1 MRRRE
6 ASERGMRRRAPMQ
19 NITDKFAEILGEDRT
34 ALLRGEAKLRY
45 RWPQIVGPML
55 AARSRLL
62 ELEPLG
68 DGSCCMWVAVDHPYL
83 AQQLRLMRDALRQ
96 ACRRHT
102 GVVRIAKIRS
112 RIEVGAGR
120 MYTVQAPKVVA
131 ASWRMRRL
139 AAQELRPV
147 ADKSLRRVMFRARVR
162 QLAMTEE
169 DESDPGGSHVE

>member
-1 MRRRE
+1 MRGDG
-6 ASERGMRRRAPMQ
+6 SERGKHRHAPMQ
-19 NITDKFAEILGEDRT
+19 NITDQFAEILGKDRI
-34 ALLRGEAKLRY
+34 ALLRGEARLRHF
-45 RWPQIVGPML
+45 WPQIVGPML

-83 AQQLRLMRDALRQ
+83 AQQLRLMRDELRR
-96 ACRRHT
+96 ACRRES

-120 MYTVQAPKVVA
+120 IHTEHLPKVVA

-147 ADKSLRRVMFRARVR
+147 TDKPLRRVMFRARVR
-162 QLAMTEE
+162 QLAMTQ
-169 DESDPGGSHVE
+169 DDGSDPGGSDVG

>member
-1 MRRRE
+1 MR
-6 ASERGMRRRAPMQ
+6 SGDRGRDRQAPLQ
-19 NITDKFAEILGEDRT
+19 SVVAQFADILGADRI
-34 ALLRGEAKLRY
+34 ALLRGEARLR
-45 RWPQIVGPML
+45 RHWPEIVGVML

-96 ACRRHT
+96 ACRRYS

-120 MYTVQAPKVVA
+120 AYQSPAATKVVV
-131 ASWRMRRL
+131 SWHMRRM

-147 ADKSLRRVMFRARVR
+147 ADRALRRAMYRARVC
-162 QLAMTEE
+162 QLASAEAV
-169 DESDPGGSHVE
+169 G